1 MKASSLALLGA
12 VAVAVGAVSKKA
24 RAPIALVTP
33 AETPQRSGNILVR
46 VYQDATQDRLFAV
59 AAGVAFYALLAI
71 APALAVAV
79 SVFGLFAD
87 PAQLAG
93 LSQSLAAV
101 LPAEAAKLVQDE
113 AMRLASQPHPAL
125 SIKLGIALL
134 LSLWSASAAVRSCF
148 DALNV
153 IDGQEE
159 QRSLV
164 RLYATAVAA
173 TLLGV
178 IVFLLSLAV
187 IGASPKFVAFGA
199 LSQQTV
205 WLYTL
210 LRWPI
215 FFCVA
220 VVVIAALYW
229 VGPSRPPAPFSR
241 LLPGAALAALLW
253 AAGSSLFGWYVS
265 AMGNYSAT
273 YGSLATVAV
282 VMTWLWVS
290 ASVVLLGAQFNFER
304 ARR

>member
-1 MKASSLALLGA
+1 
-12 VAVAVGAVSKKA
+12 
-24 RAPIALVTP
+24 
-33 AETPQRSGNILVR
+33 
-46 VYQDATQDRLFAV
+46 
-59 AAGVAFYALLAI
+59 
-71 APALAVAV
+71 
-79 SVFGLFAD
+79 
-87 PAQLAG
+87 
-93 LSQSLAAV
+93 
-101 LPAEAAKLVQDE
+101 
-113 AMRLASQPHPAL
+113 
-125 SIKLGIALL
+125 
-134 LSLWSASAAVRSCF
+134 
-148 DALNV
+148 
-153 IDGQEE
+153 
-159 QRSLV
+159 
-164 RLYATAVAA
+164 
-173 TLLGV
+173 
-178 IVFLLSLAV
+178 
-187 IGASPKFVAFGA
+187 
-199 LSQQTV
+199 
-205 WLYTL
+205 